1 MDRRELL
8 KNIAIITGAS
18 FIGANAFLSGCK
30 TGGAASAGTVAD
42 KDVAFLDEVADT
54 ILPATPSSPGA
65 KAAKTGEFM
74 KVIVNDC
81 YEPADQEV
89 FIKGIKQLDEASKK
103 KNGKGFIESTPEQRT
118 ALLVELDKEAK
129 DYQAK
134 KNETMKPLEEK
145 FKWMT
150 PKQIRDEKEKA
161 KIARDHYFTMMKQL
175 SIAGFFSSEIGHY
188 KARRH
193 EPVPGRYDGCI
204 PYKKGDKAW
213 A

>member
-8 KNIAIITGAS
+8 KNIAVLTGAA
-18 FIGANAFLSGCK
+18 FIGGNAFLSGCK
-30 TGGAASAGTVAD
+30 TGGTSSGTLVTD
-42 KDVAFLDEVADT
+42 KDIAFLDEVADT
-54 ILPATPSSPGA
+54 ILPTTPSSPGA

-81 YEPADQEV
+81 YEPADQEIFV
-89 FIKGIKQLDEASKK
+89 EGIKELDKASKK
-103 KNGKGFIESTPEQRT
+103 KHSKGFMESTPEQRT
-118 ALLVELDKEAK
+118 ALLVDLDKEAK
-129 DYQAK
+129 DHQAK
-134 KNETMKPLEEK
+134 KNESLKPFEQK

-150 PKQIRDEKEKA
+150 PKEIREEKEKA
-161 KIARDHYFTMMKQL
+161 KIVRDHYFTMMKQL
-175 SIAGFFSSEIGHY
+175 SIAGFFSSEIGHF

-193 EPVPGRYDGCI
+193 EPVPGKYDGCL